1 MRNGGPKSAMAD
13 DDRVLVDTSVW
24 IDFLAGD
31 PAAVAL
37 LGRLRESYRIVICGQ
52 IKQEVLQG
60 SRDGRAFAK
69 LQQELSIWDY
79 EAEQPDDFV
88 SAARLY
94 ASLRWKGVTVPA
106 ADCLIAAVAKRRGWS
121 VSATDP
127 HFKDI
132 PGIKL
137 VT

>member
-1 MRNGGPKSAMAD
+1 MAEN
-13 DDRVLVDTSVW
+13 DRVLVDSSVW

-37 LGRLRESYRIVICGQ
+37 LARLRESHRIVICGQ

-60 SRDGRAFAK
+60 SRDRKAFAK
-69 LQQELSIWDY
+69 LEQELAIWDY

-88 SAARLY
+88 GAARLY

-127 HFKDI
+127 HFNEI
-132 PGIKL
+132 SGINL

>member
-1 MRNGGPKSAMAD
+1 MAEH
-13 DDRVLVDTSVW
+13 DRVLVDTSVW

-31 PAAVAL
+31 SDAVAL
-37 LGRLRESYRIVICGQ
+37 LGKLRDSHRIVMCGQ

-60 SRDGRAFAK
+60 SRNKKAFAT
-69 LQQELSIWDY
+69 LEHRLSIWDY
-79 EAEQPDDFV
+79 EAEQPEDFV

-94 ASLRWKGVTVPA
+94 ADLRWKGVTVPA

-132 PGIKL
+132 PGIRL